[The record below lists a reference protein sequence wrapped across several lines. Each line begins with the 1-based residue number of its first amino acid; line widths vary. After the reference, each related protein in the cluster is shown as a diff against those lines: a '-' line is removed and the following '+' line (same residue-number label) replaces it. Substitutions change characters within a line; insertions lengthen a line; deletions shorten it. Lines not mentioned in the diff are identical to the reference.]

1 MSTLT
6 TWINN
11 AEIALRTTQASMHGG
26 EPMAL
31 DKAVDAVRVVA
42 RSISGDA
49 GGQTIFI
56 GNGGS
61 AATAAH
67 MAVDWSL
74 ANMRSIALVDGVT
87 LSSHAND
94 YGVEEM
100 FVKQLELLG
109 TRARVPCLLVA
120 MSASG
125 RSKNIIRAAEYAR
138 STGMGVVTFSG
149 FDANNDLRKLGD
161 MNFYTPV
168 WRVGFV
174 QLAQFALLHA
184 IYDQQRVADGI

>member
-1 MSTLT
+1 MSALT

-11 AEIALRTTQASMHGG
+11 AETALRITQASMHGG
-26 EPMAL
+26 ELMAL

-42 RSISGDA
+42 RSISSA
-49 GGQTIFI
+49 VGGQTIFI

-74 ANMRSIALVDGVT
+74 ANMRSIALVDGVA

-109 TRARVPCLLVA
+109 TRAPCLLVA

-161 MNFYTPV
+161 MNFYTPD
-168 WRVGFV
+168 WRGGFV

-184 IYDQQRVADGI
+184 ICDQQRIADGI